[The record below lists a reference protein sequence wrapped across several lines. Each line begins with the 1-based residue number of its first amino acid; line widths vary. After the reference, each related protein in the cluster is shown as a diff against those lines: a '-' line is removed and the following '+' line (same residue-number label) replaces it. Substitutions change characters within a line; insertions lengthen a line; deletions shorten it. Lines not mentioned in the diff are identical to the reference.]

1 MTISLSQPTPLI
13 EYPEEDNQPMPEGDR
28 QRRNLSYATE
38 ALRLWFE
45 PQYDVYVSGNLFIY
59 YEKGQKEKVVAPDT
73 FVVFGVNQADRG
85 SYKVWEEDGK
95 TPDFILEI
103 TSKGTVSKDQND
115 NPKIYRQLGVKEYF
129 QYDPTGEYLKPRSI
143 QGVRLEGE
151 KYVNIPAKILDNDVL
166 SLSSTVLGLDL
177 RLYPDRGFR
186 FYDPRSNEILRS
198 LQESEQDREIEK
210 QARFIAEQKSQ
221 RLAARLKAMGINPD
235 EI

>member
-45 PQYDVYVSGNLFIY
+45 HRHDVYVSGNLFIY

-103 TSKGTVSKDQND
+103 TSKGTVSKDRND

-143 QGVRLEGE
+143 QGVKLEGE
-151 KYVNIPAKILDNDVL
+151 KYVNIPIKILDNDVL
-166 SLSSTVLGLDL
+166 SLTSTVLGLDL

-221 RLAARLKAMGINPD
+221 RLAARLKALGINPD